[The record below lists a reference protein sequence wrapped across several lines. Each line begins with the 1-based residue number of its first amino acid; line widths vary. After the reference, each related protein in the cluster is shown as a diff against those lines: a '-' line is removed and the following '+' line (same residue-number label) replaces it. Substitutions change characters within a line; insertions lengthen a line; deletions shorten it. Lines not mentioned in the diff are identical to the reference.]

1 MGVPG
6 TWFREYTG
14 WRSNL
19 HPSKGPF
26 EDKLFQYLIKLSPSP
41 ASLKIC
47 HFHLICHGIS
57 RRRVETPV
65 GKYFTYIE
73 GHGDVFLRRDDGEEK
88 SRRRVAVVARDF
100 PYKEKGEGGGEIF
113 SNYFPPYQNCHLW
126 TPPLPR
132 RRNTAGMSL

>member
-1 MGVPG
+1 MESHATAEPIQGQFLGSTLSHSFSMGVPG

-41 ASLKIC
+41 ASLKIW

-65 GKYFTYIE
+65 GKYFT
-73 GHGDVFLRRDDGEEK
+73 
-88 SRRRVAVVARDF
+88 
-100 PYKEKGEGGGEIF
+100 
-113 SNYFPPYQNCHLW
+113 
-126 TPPLPR
+126 
-132 RRNTAGMSL
+132 